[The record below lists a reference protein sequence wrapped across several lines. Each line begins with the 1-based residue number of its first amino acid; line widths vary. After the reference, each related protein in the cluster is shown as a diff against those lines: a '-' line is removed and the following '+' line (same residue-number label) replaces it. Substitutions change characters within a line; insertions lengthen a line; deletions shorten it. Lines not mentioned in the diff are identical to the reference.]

1 MRACVLLCLCLLVL
15 IPAVGASAQSSSQPM
30 PTATVLGSTISRDGS
45 RTLEVNGL
53 QSGAATTVVL
63 LDPQGG
69 QTVLEGVSDS
79 SGHLELN
86 LATPNGAWDL
96 GVYRVAVGIGDGSSI
111 STTFAVSDGKPA
123 VYAGPD
129 EPSPTSA
136 FVLTGTG
143 LPADQSLH
151 LILTLAGGF
160 GDRSLQATTDATG
173 TFSLFVWP
181 QEYGYPFWSAGEYI
195 LAAPDLGIS
204 TPFWVREHPS
214 ASYLSIEGPAVP
226 DVPESVGYAHYAAGR
241 YLWTVYADETGRIL
255 GEFLLGP
262 SDFRG
267 TAQAAV
273 RFPTLVSGTYLL
285 ATPYD
290 WGETLFTVLAPTNT
304 PTPAPTATARPTAT
318 ATAPSSPTPR
328 PTAKPTKR
336 PTTKSTSRP
345 KPTATRT
352 PVRHPCKKHAKKRKL
367 RCKR

>member
-1 MRACVLLCLCLLVL
+1 MRARVLLCLCLLVL
-15 IPAVGASAQSSSQPM
+15 VPEVGASAQSASRPV
-30 PTATVLGSTISRDGS
+30 PTATVVNSTVSPDVS
-45 RTLEVNGL
+45 RTLEVSGL

-69 QTVLEGVSDS
+69 QTVLQGVSDS

-86 LATPNGAWDL
+86 LAAPNGAWAL
-96 GVYRVAVGIGDGSSI
+96 GVYRVAVGMGDGSSV

-123 VYAGPD
+123 LYAGPD
-129 EPSPTSA
+129 QPSPTSA

-143 LPADQSLH
+143 FPANQSLH
-151 LILTLAGGF
+151 LVLTLASGF
-160 GDRSLQATTDATG
+160 GDRHLQATTDATG

-195 LAAPDLGIS
+195 IAAPDLGIN

-214 ASYLSIEGPAVP
+214 ASYLSVEGPAVP

-241 YLWTVYADETGRIL
+241 YLWTVYANSAGTVL

-273 RFPTLVSGTYLL
+273 RFPSLASGTYLL

-290 WGETLFTVLAPTNT
+290 WGETPFTVLAPTDT
-304 PTPAPTATARPTAT
+304 PAPAPTATTRPPATAT
-318 ATAPSSPTPR
+318 ATYTSTPR

-336 PTTKSTSRP
+336 PTSNTTSRP

-352 PVRHPCKKHAKKRKL
+352 PIHRTCKKHAKKRKL
-367 RCKR
+367 RCR